1 MIEQPEL
8 DLPPPAPRPPERRR
22 REVFAGWSR
31 GQLIAGAL
39 ILVLLLWSMWV
50 TKQLLTPKEDR
61 IVSARLSSIV
71 GEYVQA
77 QAHSASPPA
86 QVEAEMKAFMASLD
100 KEIQSR
106 SAGGQVVLVG
116 EAVLTRNV
124 PDITESLKKA
134 VYASGIR
141 MPHQASAQDF
151 QRLQQQI
158 NGPAESASIPFPT
171 PTVPNSEQPGSLD
184 PSASV
189 FGATSPGG
197 SAGPPPVAPRQPTV
211 SSFGGTNGLGG
222 E

>member
-1 MIEQPEL
+1 MSDQPEL
-8 DLPPPAPRPPERRR
+8 DLPPPAPRAAAPRR

-31 GQLIAGAL
+31 GQLVAGVVL
-39 ILVLLLWSMWV
+39 ILLLLWAMWV
-50 TKQLLTPKEDR
+50 TKQLLAPHEER

-100 KEIQSR
+100 KEIQTR

-116 EAVLTRNV
+116 EAVLTKNV
-124 PDITESLKKA
+124 PDITEALKKA

-141 MPHQASAQDF
+141 MPHQASVQDL
-151 QRLQQQI
+151 QRLQQQLAGPGPAP
-158 NGPAESASIPFPT
+158 NGPLPT
-171 PTVPNSEQPGSLD
+171 PPVPNSEPGGALD
-184 PSASV
+184 ASASV
-189 FGATSPGG
+189 FGATSAPAAQPG
-197 SAGPPPVAPRQPTV
+197 APLAQPQPTV
-211 SSFGGTNGLGG
+211 SSFGGSNGLGG